1 MSIKLD
7 FENNDRTSNSES
19 NDEDEINDL
28 TLLDINECKSYIE
41 NIFLKYNNN
50 QYIKSKIKNYILN
63 SLQNNINSLITSN
76 EKKSLEKERKQN
88 NINDFIGKFLINH
101 KYFYNSS
108 SDIFFY
114 YDDKNYNTIKEDT
127 IIANINNYINKLYKI
142 NNEKKFDNN
151 NNILEKKY
159 TYQNINEIYEMRE
172 KVKTIIFKKIKE
184 TSINT
189 YIPESSTIQN
199 IFSLL
204 IPTFFSE
211 KNMAKY
217 FLVCIGDIIL
227 KKNNSTLLI
236 NSECKN
242 LIKLLSSYSYT
253 FFGTSYFSD
262 FKYKYH
268 EQQKSCKII
277 KINSFKSENFGGEFH
292 KNILN
297 LLCVAIHYSI
307 RFTNSENF
315 LNEEGDNNLINYVNL
330 LNHNNFI
337 VNNFIENYLEYNSNS
352 GNIISSKNMH
362 YLWKDYLNYFEIPK
376 IAFSNNFKLLL
387 REKINYNETSDL
399 YYNIISKN
407 LPIVSGFITFWD
419 NYFKIIKDYDIAN
432 NDIID
437 NNYYKSYYESSEILN
452 LYKKYLISKCN
463 LKSEKIILILKHYYE
478 NLIIIDKKIYNIT
491 CDLWNKEKDITEFLE
506 FFKNKLQISK
516 EEYPQSL
523 VFVYSEYVNYARKLQ
538 CTINKDYFMSYIKFT
553 YRNFIDDEILLT
565 SWWN

>member
-1 MSIKLD
+1 MSNKLV

-63 SLQNNINSLITSN
+63 SLQNNINTLICNN
-76 EKKSLEKERKQN
+76 EKKTLEKERRQN
-88 NINDFIGKFLINH
+88 NINDFISKFLTNH
-101 KYFYNSS
+101 KYFYNTS

-127 IIANINNYINKLYKI
+127 IIANINNYINKLYKL
-142 NNEKKFDNN
+142 NN
-151 NNILEKKY
+151 NSNKDNIKITNLDNS
-159 TYQNINEIYEMRE
+159 NINEIYGMRE
-172 KVKTIIFKKIKE
+172 KIKTIIFKKIKE

-189 YIPESSTIQN
+189 YIPESATIQN

-204 IPTFFSE
+204 IPCFFSE
-211 KNMAKY
+211 KMMAKY

-227 KKNNSTLLI
+227 KKNSSTYLI

-242 LIKLLSSYSYT
+242 LIKLLSSYSYN

-268 EQQKSCKII
+268 DQQKNCKII
-277 KINSFKSENFGGEFH
+277 KINSFKSQNFGGEFH

-297 LLCVAIHYSI
+297 LLCVAIHYSV

-315 LNEEGDNNLINYVNL
+315 LNDEAESSLINYVNI
-330 LNHNNFI
+330 LNNNLI
-337 VNNFIENYLEYNSNS
+337 VNNFIENNLEYNTNLD
-352 GNIISSKNMH
+352 NIISSKNMH

-387 REKINYNETSDL
+387 REKINYNENNDL

-407 LPIVSGFITFWD
+407 LPIISSFITFWD
-419 NYFKIIKDYDIAN
+419 NYFKIIKDYYIPNTEDF
-432 NDIID
+432 
-437 NNYYKSYYESSEILN
+437 KTYYESSEILN
-452 LYKKYLISKCN
+452 LYKKYLINKCN
-463 LKSEKIILILKHYYE
+463 LKDEKIIIILKHYYE
-478 NLIIIDKKIYNIT
+478 NVIIIDKKIYNVT
-491 CDLWNKEKDITEFLE
+491 CKLWDKEKDITEFLN
-506 FFKNKLQISK
+506 FFKNKLKISN

-523 VFVYSEYVNYARKLQ
+523 FFVYSEYVNYARKLQ
-538 CTINKDYFMSYIKFT
+538 CIINKDYFMNFIK
-553 YRNFIDDEILLT
+553 YKYKEYIDDEILLT